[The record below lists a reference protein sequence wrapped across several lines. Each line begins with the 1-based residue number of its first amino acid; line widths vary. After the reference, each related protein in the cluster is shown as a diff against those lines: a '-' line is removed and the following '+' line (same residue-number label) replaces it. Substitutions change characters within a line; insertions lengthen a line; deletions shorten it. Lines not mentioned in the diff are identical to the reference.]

1 MTIVKKIL
9 RMIAYSAL
17 TLVALLLLYLLSA
30 FTLSRI
36 STAREKDTRPEMA
49 IYILTNGVHTDLVVP
64 VKSEYI
70 DWSQYIPFSNT
81 SSKDTT
87 AQWLAFGWGDKGF
100 YLETPTWAD
109 LKFGTAF
116 KAAFRLSTSAV
127 HATYYRMMSE
137 NKECRKI
144 EISKAQY
151 ARLVAYIRNTLDTT
165 AGGMP
170 VYIPTTANYGKHDA
184 FYEARGSYHLFHT
197 CNTWA
202 NNGLKSCGQKACV
215 WTIFD
220 TGIFYQYK

>member
-9 RMIAYSAL
+9 RMIAYSTL
-17 TLVALLLLYLLSA
+17 TLVVLLLLYLLSA
-30 FTLSRI
+30 FTLSRM
-36 STAREKDTRPEMA
+36 STDREKDTRPEMT

-64 VKSEYI
+64 VKSEEI
-70 DWSQYIPFSNT
+70 NWSNYIPFANT
-81 SSKDTT
+81 TANDTT

-100 YLETPTWAD
+100 YLETPTWGD
-109 LKFGTAF
+109 LTFSTAF
-116 KAAFRLSTSAV
+116 KAAFSLSSSAI
-127 HATYYRMMSE
+127 HATYYRMMHE
-137 NKECRKI
+137 NSQCRKI

-151 ARLVAYIRNTLDTT
+151 ARLVTYIRNTLDTT
-165 AGGMP
+165 DGGMP
-170 VYIPTTANYGKHDA
+170 VHIATNASYGKHDA